1 MIGNKFDL
9 QNWHQ
14 FRRNGG
20 WIRFFEQKK
29 GLSDSDTKSI
39 KEIFDQTFN
48 CNVWS

>member
-1 MIGNKFDL
+1 MIYKIGINLEEMEGELDSLSK
-9 QNWHQ
+9 
-14 FRRNGG
+14 
-20 WIRFFEQKK
+20 KK